1 MIRMRSTVGVQNEDV
16 INYYRHC
23 PGYNKQ
29 SPFKPSLKELDGFL
43 HNIEGSVK
51 KLVSLA
57 RKMYSSTKLEP
68 MLTNLENG
76 SFSAI
81 ILQENVE
88 RNLKC
93 DSLNRF
99 LL

>member
-1 MIRMRSTVGVQNEDV
+1 MGVQNEDV

-29 SPFKPSLKELDGFL
+29 SPFKPSFEELDGFL

-57 RKMYSSTKLEP
+57 RNLYSRTKLEP
-68 MLTNLENG
+68 MLINLENG

-81 ILQENVE
+81 ILQEDMI
-88 RNLKC
+88 K
-93 DSLNRF
+93 
-99 LL
+99 

>member
-1 MIRMRSTVGVQNEDV
+1 MGVQNEDV

-23 PGYNKQ
+23 PDYNKQ
-29 SPFKPSLKELDGFL
+29 SPFKPSLEELDPFL

-57 RKMYSSTKLEP
+57 RNMYSSTMLEP

-76 SFSAI
+76 SFSTI
-81 ILQENVE
+81 VLQEDME

-93 DSLNRF
+93 DSLYRF

>member
-1 MIRMRSTVGVQNEDV
+1 MRPTVWVQNEDV

-23 PGYNKQ
+23 PDYNKQ
-29 SPFKPSLKELDGFL
+29 SPFKTSLEELDRFL
-43 HNIEGSVK
+43 HHIEGSVK

-57 RKMYSSTKLEP
+57 RKLYSSTELEP
-68 MLTNLENG
+68 KLTNLEIG

-81 ILQENVE
+81 VLQQDLV
-88 RNLKC
+88 RDLKC
-93 DSLNRF
+93 DSLYRF